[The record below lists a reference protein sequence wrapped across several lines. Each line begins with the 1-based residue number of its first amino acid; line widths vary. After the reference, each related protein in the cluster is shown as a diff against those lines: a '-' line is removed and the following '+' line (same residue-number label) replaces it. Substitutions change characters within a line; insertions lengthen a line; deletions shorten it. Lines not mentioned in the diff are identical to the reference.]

1 MIVRFINNLILCLPQ
16 RPVLA
21 KVLMS
26 VFEEIAIGKLVE
38 DGLIKFY
45 RASKL
50 IVLRQTFVTD
60 ILILGII
67 LISPMSY
74 LRSEEF
80 LG

>member
-1 MIVRFINNLILCLPQ
+1 
-16 RPVLA
+16 
-21 KVLMS
+21 MS
-26 VFEEIAIGKLVE
+26 VFEEIAVGKLVE

-74 LRSEEF
+74 LRS
-80 LG
+80 